1 MFANHR
7 KCSLCSVRTNIAFP
21 YTKCIIIIIII
32 ITVLIKVVI
41 VVLGGGGGGG
51 GGGKCLDFGALFYF
65 FLSLILFESFREF
78 SETLIR
84 FL

>member
-32 ITVLIKVVI
+32 IITVLIKVVI
-41 VVLGGGGGGG
+41 VVLGGG